1 MIQVENEYGSYGEE
15 KAYLRAIKE
24 MLTNRGI
31 DMPLFTSDG
40 PWQAALRAGS
50 LIEDDVL
57 VTGNFGSRAKEMAFD
72 VYGILGW
79 LVQSL
84 E

>member
-24 MLTNRGI
+24 MLINRGI

-57 VTGNFGSRAKEMAFD
+57 VTGILVPGQKKLCSDAGFFD
-72 VYGILGW
+72 QHNKNGL
-79 LVQSL
+79 
-84 E
+84 